1 MKEGKRM
8 DWPFEKSPAEL
19 AHELQA
25 ALSIDIADSQEV
37 LDAVRRV
44 FIDGHPRVSPYSRLP
59 ANWPKLL
66 ETSGKSVPDDY
77 RLGFNAAVTACLS
90 ALKTEVRH
98 DENNERHHA
107 TTSGPVAPEGT
118 GCGRE
123 CGKCSCS
130 GGSAS

>member
-1 MKEGKRM
+1 M

-19 AHELQA
+19 AHELQV
-25 ALSIDIADSQEV
+25 ALCIDPEDSETV

-90 ALKTEVRH
+90 ALKTEVLC
-98 DENNERHHA
+98 DGNNERNRAA
-107 TTSGPVAPEGT
+107 TSSPTATEGT
-118 GCGRE
+118 GCGRD

-130 GGSAS
+130 GVGTP